1 MPENII
7 NKKHGIVKN
16 EPCYKFCVKSVLLP
30 ERFGVSLA
38 PSASGFDTG
47 CLQKFNLWLLLHK
60 LHKDVKQCICFSTLK
75 VQSFKGFS
83 SRAGVKFHGK
93 ILPAADCHHAHQ

>member
-38 PSASGFDTG
+38 PSAPGPKPGFSRVSSAFSPVCTVLKVSTDNIMLYYEIGTIIT
-47 CLQKFNLWLLLHK
+47 QRQRN
-60 LHKDVKQCICFSTLK
+60 VKQ
-75 VQSFKGFS
+75 
-83 SRAGVKFHGK
+83 
-93 ILPAADCHHAHQ
+93 